1 VAASVSRAVSLADA
15 IEHTLLRG
23 DATPE
28 DVARLCDEALEHGLF
43 GVCVSPVYVGAAY
56 ALVADRACVVTV
68 AGFPLGSSTSAIK
81 AREASVAV
89 DAGAREVDMVMAL
102 GAARAGDWSAVEADV
117 RAVRTAVPGAV
128 LKVIVETGLFGEPA
142 IRRAAQVCVA
152 AGADFVKTST
162 GFGPRGATVEDV
174 RILCDAVHGD
184 ARVKAAG
191 GIRTTAQARAILE
204 AGAARIGTS
213 SGPAV
218 AAGD

>member
-1 VAASVSRAVSLADA
+1 MTSSVSRAASLADS

-28 DVARLCDEALEHGLF
+28 DIARLCDEALEHGLF
-43 GVCVSPVYVGAAY
+43 GVCVAPVYVGAAY

-68 AGFPLGSSTSAIK
+68 AGFPLGSSTSAVK
-81 AREASVAV
+81 AREASAAV

-102 GAARAGDWSAVEADV
+102 GAARAGDWSTVEADV

-128 LKVIVETGLFGEPA
+128 LKVILETGLFGEPA

-162 GFGPRGATVEDV
+162 GFGPRGATVDDV
-174 RILCDAVHGD
+174 RILCEAVRGD

-191 GIRTTAQARAILE
+191 GIRTTAQARAMVE

-213 SGPAV
+213 SGPAI
-218 AAGD
+218 AAGE